1 MRDKLA
7 YDNFLNGYN
16 CTQAV
21 VLAFEDVIDIDKE
34 TLLKTVSP
42 FGGGFSRLREVCGT
56 VSGMFYV
63 LGAVEGYATPGD
75 NESKKRLYATAQ
87 TLAAKFKEE
96 TGSIVC
102 RELLG
107 LSGPSN
113 PEPEKRTSEYYKK
126 RPCPEL
132 CALAAK
138 ILEEYLIEK
147 GIIQ

>member
-21 VLAFEDVIDIDKE
+21 VLAFEDLLGMDRDS
-34 TLLKTVSP
+34 LLKAVSP
-42 FGGGFSRLREVCGT
+42 FGGGFARLREVCGT
-56 VSGMFYV
+56 VSGMYFV
-63 LGAVEGYATPGD
+63 LGALEGYSTPGD

-87 TLAAKFKEE
+87 TLAGKFKEE
-96 TGSIVC
+96 TGSIIC

-113 PEPEKRTSEYYKK
+113 PEPEKRTAEYYKK

-132 CALAAK
+132 CALAAR
-138 ILEEYLIEK
+138 ILEDYLTEK
-147 GIIQ
+147 GML